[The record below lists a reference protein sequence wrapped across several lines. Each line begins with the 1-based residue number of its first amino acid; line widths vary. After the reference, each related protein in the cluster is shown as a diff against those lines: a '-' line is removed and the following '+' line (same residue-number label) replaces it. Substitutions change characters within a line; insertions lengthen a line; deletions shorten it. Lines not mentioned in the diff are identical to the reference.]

1 MAHPQALVRLAM
13 GHAALEG
20 PLEGQASAVPFLD
33 SLRQVRL
40 MIVLFHP
47 RSTKPKNR
55 RLPLSVLHL
64 AAMLEGREE
73 YEIVDGNA
81 DPDPWATI
89 DALAQSKSIEL
100 LAVSVMPGPQLQQ
113 AVPV

>member
-1 MAHPQALVRLAM
+1 
-13 GHAALEG
+13 
-20 PLEGQASAVPFLD
+20 
-33 SLRQVRL
+33 
-40 MIVLFHP
+40 MIILFHP

-81 DPDPWATI
+81 EPDSWAAI
-89 DALAQSKSIEL
+89 DSLAQRGKVEML
-100 LAVSVMPGPQLQQ
+100 GVSVMPGPQLRS
-113 AVPV
+113 AVPVCRAFREKYPHVPIVWGGYFPSLYTEATLNAPYVDFV

>member
-1 MAHPQALVRLAM
+1 
-13 GHAALEG
+13 
-20 PLEGQASAVPFLD
+20 
-33 SLRQVRL
+33 

-81 DPDPWATI
+81 DPDPSMPWR
-89 DALAQSKSIEL
+89 
-100 LAVSVMPGPQLQQ
+100 SVGLSRCWEFR
-113 AVPV
+113 